1 MAYFATLDE
10 DNKVTNILVADSQE
24 IAEEVTGLPCVEY
37 TEENPAIIG
46 LGYSNGIFEQHTA
59 PVATYEETSKEP
71 V

>member
-10 DNKVTNILVADSQE
+10 NNKVTNIIVADSQE

-46 LGYSNGIFEQHTA
+46 LGYSDGFFEQLPP
-59 PVATYEETSKEP
+59 PVVFYEETSKP
-71 V
+71 TV

>member
-10 DNKVTNILVADSQE
+10 NNKVTNVIVADSQE
-24 IAEEVTGLPCVEY
+24 IAEEVTGLLCIEY

-46 LGYSNGIFEQHTA
+46 LGYSNGLFEQPPQ
-59 PVATYEETSKEP
+59 PVVFYEETNKEP